1 MLRLTFTTLAL
12 LFLVLFNVPTA
23 SAETVTPVVTCPEGR
38 IFIAGVCILKTAVI
52 VDNPGDP
59 PNAAIGTPR
68 QCFDGGREISCF
80 HERYGSWNAARS
92 CYMAPTK
99 LQPAP
104 GHPVWESHRDGL
116 IYDCI
121 HPSNPGFV
129 TLVWGP
135 AAEAVDPRA
144 LAEQLRA
151 SMRFEPV
158 SIGIVPE
165 PGPDRMGLVG
175 MPTWMWAANPG
186 PTTLGPQTRSLSS
199 GGVSVTLTA
208 EVISTRWEMGDGG
221 VVTCRGPGTAYEDR
235 YGAIDSPTCGY
246 RYSKQGT
253 YPVRA
258 LTNWSA
264 VWRSN
269 TGDQGVFTWQV
280 VSSTEINMGEAQA
293 LNQ

>member
-1 MLRLTFTTLAL
+1 MLKRASWLGILAGF
-12 LFLVLFNVPTA
+12 FLVYLLPSVA
-23 SAETVTPVVTCPEGR
+23 QAETEVYCSNGIVVRGLCVLT
-38 IFIAGVCILKTAVI
+38 V
-52 VDNPGDP
+52 DP
-59 PNAAIGTPR
+59 PAPTNPPPGTPLASQPR
-68 QCFDGGREISCF
+68 QCFDGGREIPCF
-80 HERYGSWNAARS
+80 HERFGSWSAAHN
-92 CYMAPTK
+92 CYMTPTK
-99 LQPAP
+99 LQPTP
-104 GHPVWESHRDGL
+104 GHPVWETHTDGF

-121 HPSNPGFV
+121 HPSDPGV
-129 TLVWGP
+129 VRWVWGP
-135 AAEAVDPRA
+135 ASEAVDPRA
-144 LAEQLRA
+144 LAEQLRT

-186 PTTLGPQTRSLSS
+186 PTTLGPQTWSLSS

-253 YPVRA
+253 YTVRA